1 MYYRGREICKAG
13 MRIDNQLRLFGK
25 RGGSN
30 KWKAEYDDTLYK
42 IYDWG
47 GNLAG
52 YLFPAYSNIEPKDE
66 EIIVELNR
74 IHAQVT
80 EGTLLLPMV
89 KLNLL
94 DNNEGMDID
103 YVISSLEA
111 NTERTNRWKKWL
123 YDNAEPFNI
132 AGSAV
137 YTAREDRNMLSIA
150 LGIVGTFN
158 LGEKE
163 VRDFLSPLLDKLHED
178 ELL

>member
-1 MYYRGREICKAG
+1 VRQLSIQ
-13 MRIDNQLRLFGK
+13 NQLRLFGK
-25 RGGSN
+25 KGEGN
-30 KWKAEYDDTLYK
+30 KWKAEYDDMLYK

-52 YLFPAYSNIEPKDE
+52 YLFPAYSDTEPEDE
-66 EIIVELNR
+66 EAIVELNR

-80 EGTLLLPMV
+80 EGTLLLPMS

-103 YVISSLEA
+103 YVISSLQA
-111 NTERTNRWKKWL
+111 NIERTNRWKKWL
-123 YDNAEPFNI
+123 HDNAQSLNI

-150 LGIVGTFN
+150 LGIAGTFN
-158 LGEKE
+158 LGENE
-163 VRDFLSPLLDKLHED
+163 VRNFLSPILDKLHED
-178 ELL
+178 GLL

>member
-1 MYYRGREICKAG
+1 
-13 MRIDNQLRLFGK
+13 LFSK
-25 RGGSN
+25 RGSSN

-42 IYDWG
+42 IYDWD

-52 YLFPAYSNIEPKDE
+52 YLFPTYKDIEPKDE
-66 EIIVELNR
+66 EAIVELNR

-94 DNNEGMDID
+94 DNNEGIDID
-103 YVISSLEA
+103 YVISSLQA
-111 NTERTNRWKKWL
+111 NIERTNRWKEWL
-123 YDNAEPFNI
+123 HDNAEPFNI
-132 AGSAV
+132 ADSAV
-137 YTAREDRNMLSIA
+137 YTAREDRNMLSIS
-150 LGIVGTFN
+150 LDIVETFN

-178 ELL
+178 GLL

>member
-1 MYYRGREICKAG
+1 MSS
-13 MRIDNQLRLFGK
+13 QLFGK
-25 RGGSN
+25 GGTS
-30 KWKAEYDDTLYK
+30 KWKAEYDDTLFK

-52 YLFPAYSNIEPKDE
+52 YLFPQYGDIESKDKEEEEEEKEE
-66 EIIVELNR
+66 EIINELNR

-94 DNNEGMDID
+94 DNNKGMDIN

-111 NTERTNRWKKWL
+111 NIEITNRWKKWL
-123 YDNAEPFNI
+123 HDNAKPFNI
-132 AGSAV
+132 VGSAV

-150 LGIVGTFN
+150 LGIVQTFR

-178 ELL
+178 RLL

>member
-1 MYYRGREICKAG
+1 
-13 MRIDNQLRLFGK
+13 LFGK
-25 RGGSN
+25 GESS
-30 KWKAEYDDTLYK
+30 KWKAEYDDTLFK

-47 GNLAG
+47 GNLTG
-52 YLFPAYSNIEPKDE
+52 YLFPQYGGDIESKDDEEDE
-66 EIIVELNR
+66 EIINELNR
-74 IHAQVT
+74 THAQVT

-94 DNNEGMDID
+94 DNNKGMDIN

-111 NTERTNRWKKWL
+111 NIEITNRWKKWL
-123 YDNAEPFNI
+123 HDNAKPFNI
-132 AGSAV
+132 VGSAV

-150 LGIVGTFN
+150 LGIVKTFR

-178 ELL
+178 GLL

>member
-1 MYYRGREICKAG
+1 M
-13 MRIDNQLRLFGK
+13 FGK
-25 RGGSN
+25 GGSG
-30 KWKAEYDDTLYK
+30 KWKAEYDDMLYK
-42 IYDWG
+42 IYDRG
-47 GNLAG
+47 SNLAG
-52 YLFPAYSNIEPKDE
+52 YLFPQYGDMESKDKEEDE
-66 EIIVELNR
+66 EIINELNR

-94 DNNEGMDID
+94 DNNKGMGID

-111 NTERTNRWKKWL
+111 NIERINRWKKWL
-123 YDNAEPFNI
+123 YDNAKPFNI
-132 AGSAV
+132 VGSAV

-150 LGIVGTFN
+150 LGIVRTFR

-178 ELL
+178 GLL

>member
-1 MYYRGREICKAG
+1 
-13 MRIDNQLRLFGK
+13 LRLFGK
-25 RGGSN
+25 REGSN
-30 KWKAEYDDTLYK
+30 KWKIEYDDTFYK

-52 YLFPAYSNIEPKDE
+52 YLFPLYSDINSKDE

-94 DNNEGMDID
+94 DNNEGTDID
-103 YVISSLEA
+103 YVISSLQA
-111 NTERTNRWKKWL
+111 NIERTHRWKEWL
-123 YDNAEPFNI
+123 HDNSKPFNI
-132 AGSAV
+132 ANSVV

-150 LGIVGTFN
+150 LDIVEAFN
-158 LGEKE
+158 LSEKE

-178 ELL
+178 GLL

>member
-1 MYYRGREICKAG
+1 
-13 MRIDNQLRLFGK
+13 LRLFSK
-25 RGGSN
+25 RGSSN

-42 IYDWG
+42 IYDWD

-52 YLFPAYSNIEPKDE
+52 YLFPTYKDIEPKDE
-66 EIIVELNR
+66 EVIVELNR

-94 DNNEGMDID
+94 DNNEGIDID
-103 YVISSLEA
+103 YVISSLQA
-111 NTERTNRWKKWL
+111 NIERTNKWKEWL
-123 YDNAEPFNI
+123 HDNAEPFNI
-132 AGSAV
+132 ADSAV
-137 YTAREDRNMLSIA
+137 YTAREDRNMLSIS
-150 LGIVGTFN
+150 LDIVEMFN

-178 ELL
+178 GLL

>member
-1 MYYRGREICKAG
+1 
-13 MRIDNQLRLFGK
+13 LHLFGK
-25 RGGSN
+25 SGNSSN
-30 KWKAEYDDTLYK
+30 KWKAEYDDRLYK

-52 YLFPAYSNIEPKDE
+52 YMFPAYRDIEPKEEEDEDEDE
-66 EIIVELNR
+66 EIIAELNR

-80 EGTLLLPMV
+80 QGTLLLPMV

-94 DNNEGMDID
+94 DNNEGMDMD
-103 YVISSLEA
+103 YIISSLEA

-123 YDNAEPFNI
+123 HDNAEPFNI

-150 LGIVGTFN
+150 LGIVATFS

-178 ELL
+178 GLL